1 MFDKVCK
8 FIKKEAVL
16 TISFVL
22 ALVSSFFVHPDAEY
36 IGYIDFRTLSIL
48 LMLMLTMAGLQ
59 MLGVFKQAGE
69 YLVCKAKDT
78 REMIA
83 ILVALSF
90 FSAMVITNDVALI
103 TFVPFTIISLEIA
116 GRTDMLIITVVLET
130 IAANLGSMLLP
141 IGNPQNLYLYSKA
154 GMSFN
159 EFLGCMLPYSIFAFV
174 LLAAVIYF
182 RADRSG
188 IEKSGKN
195 VYQRTAR
202 EKRLIGL
209 YALTFV
215 FAILVVVRVVPYEVS
230 LIAVLALVLIFD
242 IKTLRKPDYSL
253 LFTFVFL
260 FVFIGNMKR
269 IPAFSN
275 ALLSAVNGNE
285 VMLSVAL
292 SQVISNVPAAIL
304 LSGFTGSYDKLI
316 VGTNLGGLGTLI
328 ASMASLISFKLYCN
342 SKGANKNKYILVFT
356 GYNLLFLAALSFARM
371 GLGNVDSGSILNNL
385 SSVLK

>member
-1 MFDKVCK
+1 MFSKVCK

-22 ALVSSFFVHPDAEY
+22 AVVSSCFIRPDAEY

-59 MLGVFKQAGE
+59 KLGVFKQAGE

-154 GMSFN
+154 GMSLN
-159 EFLGCMLPYSIFAFV
+159 EFLGCMLPYSVFAFA

-182 RADRSG
+182 KADRSG

-195 VYQRTAR
+195 TYQRTGK
-202 EKRLIGL
+202 EKRLIVL

-215 FAILVVVRVVPYEVS
+215 FAILVVVRVVPYE
-230 LIAVLALVLIFD
+230 IALASVLALVLIFD
-242 IKTLRKPDYSL
+242 AKTLSKPDYSL

-285 VMLSVAL
+285 VVLSVAL

-316 VGTNLGGLGTLI
+316 VGTNFGGLGTLI

-342 SKGANKNKYILVFT
+342 TKDANKNKYILVFT

-371 GLGNVDSGSILNNL
+371 GLSSGAGRTVMNSL
-385 SSVLK
+385 SFIK

>member
-1 MFDKVCK
+1 MFSKVCK

-22 ALVSSFFVHPDAEY
+22 AVVSSCFIRPDAEY

-59 MLGVFKQAGE
+59 KLGVFKQAGE

-154 GMSFN
+154 GMSLN
-159 EFLGCMLPYSIFAFV
+159 EFLGCMLPYSVFAFA

-182 RADRSG
+182 KADRSG

-195 VYQRTAR
+195 SYMRTGK
-202 EKRLIGL
+202 EKRLIAL

-215 FAILVVVRVVPYEVS
+215 FAILVVVRVVPYE
-230 LIAVLALVLIFD
+230 IALASVLALVLIFD
-242 IKTLRKPDYSL
+242 AKTLSKPDYSL

-285 VMLSVAL
+285 VVLSVAL

-316 VGTNLGGLGTLI
+316 VGTNFGGLGTLI

-342 SKGANKNKYILVFT
+342 TKDANKNKYILVFT

-371 GLGNVDSGSILNNL
+371 GLSSGAGRTVMNSL
-385 SSVLK
+385 SFIK

>member
-1 MFDKVCK
+1 MFSKVCK

-22 ALVSSFFVHPDAEY
+22 AVVSSCFIRPDAEY
-36 IGYIDFRTLSIL
+36 IGYKDFRTLSIL

-59 MLGVFKQAGE
+59 KLGVFKQAGE

-154 GMSFN
+154 GMSLN
-159 EFLGCMLPYSIFAFV
+159 EFLGCMLPYSVFAFA

-182 RADRSG
+182 KADRSG

-195 VYQRTAR
+195 SYMRTGK
-202 EKRLIGL
+202 EKRLIAL

-215 FAILVVVRVVPYEVS
+215 FAILVVVRVVPYE
-230 LIAVLALVLIFD
+230 IALALVLALVLIFD
-242 IKTLRKPDYSL
+242 AKTLSKPDYSL

-285 VMLSVAL
+285 VVLSVAL

-316 VGTNLGGLGTLI
+316 VGTNFGGLGTLI

-342 SKGANKNKYILVFT
+342 TKDANKNKYILVFT

-371 GLGNVDSGSILNNL
+371 GLSSGAGRTVMNSL
-385 SSVLK
+385 SFIK

>member
-1 MFDKVCK
+1 MFIK
-8 FIKKEAVL
+8 FIKKEMVL

-22 ALVSSFFVHPDAEY
+22 AVASSFFVHPDAEY

-48 LMLMLTMAGLQ
+48 FMLMLTMAGLQ
-59 MLGVFKQAGE
+59 KLGVFKQAGE

-154 GMSFN
+154 GMSLN
-159 EFLGCMLPYSIFAFV
+159 EFLGCMLPYSVFAFA

-182 RADRSG
+182 KADRSG

-195 VYQRTAR
+195 IYQRTGK
-202 EKRLIGL
+202 EKRLIVL

-215 FAILVVVRVVPYEVS
+215 FAILVVVRVVPYE
-230 LIAVLALVLIFD
+230 LALALVLALVLIFD
-242 IKTLRKPDYSL
+242 AKTLSKPDYSL

-285 VMLSVAL
+285 VVLSVAL

-316 VGTNLGGLGTLI
+316 VGTNFGGLGTLI

-342 SKGANKNKYILVFT
+342 TKDANKNKYILVFT

-371 GLGNVDSGSILNNL
+371 GLSSGAGRTVMNSL
-385 SSVLK
+385 SFIK

>member
-1 MFDKVCK
+1 MFIK
-8 FIKKEAVL
+8 FIKKEMVL

-22 ALVSSFFVHPDAEY
+22 AVASSFFVHPDAEY

-48 LMLMLTMAGLQ
+48 FMLMLTMAGLQ
-59 MLGVFKQAGE
+59 KLGVFKQAGE

-159 EFLGCMLPYSIFAFV
+159 DFLECMLPYSIFAFV

-182 RADRSG
+182 KADRSG
-188 IEKSGKN
+188 IEKSDKN
-195 VYQRTAR
+195 VYRRTGR
-202 EKRLIGL
+202 EKRLIAL

-230 LIAVLALVLIFD
+230 LLAVLALVLIFD
-242 IKTLRKPDYSL
+242 MKTLKKPDYSL

-356 GYNLLFLAALSFARM
+356 GYNLLFLAVLSFARI

-385 SSVLK
+385 SSVIK

>member
-1 MFDKVCK
+1 MFSKVCK

-22 ALVSSFFVHPDAEY
+22 AVVSSCFIRPDAEY

-59 MLGVFKQAGE
+59 KLGVFKQAGE

-154 GMSFN
+154 GMSLN
-159 EFLGCMLPYSIFAFV
+159 EFLGCMLPYSVFAFA

-182 RADRSG
+182 KADRSG

-195 VYQRTAR
+195 IYQRTGK
-202 EKRLIGL
+202 EKRLIVL

-215 FAILVVVRVVPYEVS
+215 FAILVVVRVVPYE
-230 LIAVLALVLIFD
+230 IALASVLALVLIFD
-242 IKTLRKPDYSL
+242 AKTLSKPDYSL

-285 VMLSVAL
+285 VVLSVAL

-316 VGTNLGGLGTLI
+316 VGTNFGGLGTLI

-342 SKGANKNKYILVFT
+342 TKDANKNKYILVFT

-371 GLGNVDSGSILNNL
+371 GLSSGAGRTVMNSL
-385 SSVLK
+385 SFIK

>member
-1 MFDKVCK
+1 MFSKVCK

-22 ALVSSFFVHPDAEY
+22 AVVSSCFIRPDAEY

-59 MLGVFKQAGE
+59 KLGVFKQAGE

-154 GMSFN
+154 GMSLN
-159 EFLGCMLPYSIFAFV
+159 EFLGCMLPYSVFAFA

-182 RADRSG
+182 KADRSG

-195 VYQRTAR
+195 SYMRTGK
-202 EKRLIGL
+202 EKRLIAL

-215 FAILVVVRVVPYEVS
+215 FAILVVVRVVPYE
-230 LIAVLALVLIFD
+230 IALASVLALVFLFD
-242 IKTLRKPDYSL
+242 AKTLSKPDYSL

-285 VMLSVAL
+285 VVLSVAL

-316 VGTNLGGLGTLI
+316 VGTNFGGLGTLI

-342 SKGANKNKYILVFT
+342 TKDANKNKYILVFT

-371 GLGNVDSGSILNNL
+371 GLSSGAGRTVMNSL
-385 SSVLK
+385 SFIK

>member
-1 MFDKVCK
+1 MFSKVCK

-22 ALVSSFFVHPDAEY
+22 AVVSSCFIRPDAEY

-59 MLGVFKQAGE
+59 KLGVFKQAGE

-154 GMSFN
+154 GMSLN
-159 EFLGCMLPYSIFAFV
+159 EFLGCMLPYSVFAFA

-182 RADRSG
+182 KADSSG

-195 VYQRTAR
+195 TYQRTGK
-202 EKRLIGL
+202 EKRLIVL

-215 FAILVVVRVVPYEVS
+215 FAILVVVRVVPYE
-230 LIAVLALVLIFD
+230 IALASVLALVLIFD
-242 IKTLRKPDYSL
+242 AKTLSKPDYSL

-285 VMLSVAL
+285 VVLSVAL

-316 VGTNLGGLGTLI
+316 VGTNFGGLGTLI

-342 SKGANKNKYILVFT
+342 TKDANKNKYILVFT

-371 GLGNVDSGSILNNL
+371 GLSSGAGRTVMNSL
-385 SSVLK
+385 SFIK

>member
-1 MFDKVCK
+1 MFSKVCK

-22 ALVSSFFVHPDAEY
+22 AVVSSCFIRPDAEY

-59 MLGVFKQAGE
+59 KLGVFKQAGE

-154 GMSFN
+154 GMSLN
-159 EFLGCMLPYSIFAFV
+159 EFLGCMLPYSVFAFA

-182 RADRSG
+182 KADRSG

-195 VYQRTAR
+195 TYQRTGK
-202 EKRLIGL
+202 EKRLIVL

-215 FAILVVVRVVPYEVS
+215 FAILVVVRVVPYE
-230 LIAVLALVLIFD
+230 LALALVLALVLIFD
-242 IKTLRKPDYSL
+242 AKTLSKPDYSL

-285 VMLSVAL
+285 VVLSVAL

-316 VGTNLGGLGTLI
+316 VGTNFGGLGTLI

-342 SKGANKNKYILVFT
+342 TKDANKNKYILVFT

-371 GLGNVDSGSILNNL
+371 GLSSGAGRTVMNSL
-385 SSVLK
+385 SFIK

>member
-1 MFDKVCK
+1 MFSKVCK

-22 ALVSSFFVHPDAEY
+22 AVVSSCFIRPDAEY

-59 MLGVFKQAGE
+59 KLGVFKQAGE

-103 TFVPFTIISLEIA
+103 TFVTFTIISLEIA

-154 GMSFN
+154 GMSLN
-159 EFLGCMLPYSIFAFV
+159 EFLGCMLPYSVFAFA

-182 RADRSG
+182 KADRSG

-195 VYQRTAR
+195 TYQRTGK
-202 EKRLIGL
+202 EKRLIVL

-215 FAILVVVRVVPYEVS
+215 FAILVVVRVVPYE
-230 LIAVLALVLIFD
+230 IALASVLALVLIFD
-242 IKTLRKPDYSL
+242 AKTLSKPDYSL

-285 VMLSVAL
+285 VVFSVAL

-316 VGTNLGGLGTLI
+316 VGTNFGGLGTLI

-342 SKGANKNKYILVFT
+342 TEDANKNKYILVFT

-371 GLGNVDSGSILNNL
+371 GLSSGAGRTVMNSL
-385 SSVLK
+385 SFIK

>member
-1 MFDKVCK
+1 MFSKVCK

-22 ALVSSFFVHPDAEY
+22 AVVSSCFIRPDAEY

-59 MLGVFKQAGE
+59 KLGVFKQAGE

-154 GMSFN
+154 GMSLN
-159 EFLGCMLPYSIFAFV
+159 EFLGCMLPYSVFAFA

-182 RADRSG
+182 KADRSG

-195 VYQRTAR
+195 IYQRTGK
-202 EKRLIGL
+202 EKRLIVL

-215 FAILVVVRVVPYEVS
+215 FAILVVVRVVPYE
-230 LIAVLALVLIFD
+230 IALALVLALVLIFD
-242 IKTLRKPDYSL
+242 AKTLSKPDYSL

-285 VMLSVAL
+285 VVLSVAL

-316 VGTNLGGLGTLI
+316 VGTNFGGLGTLI

-342 SKGANKNKYILVFT
+342 TKDANKNKYILVFT

-371 GLGNVDSGSILNNL
+371 GLSSGAGRTVMNSL
-385 SSVLK
+385 SFIK

>member
-1 MFDKVCK
+1 MFSKICK

-22 ALVSSFFVHPDAEY
+22 AVVSSCFIRPDAEY

-48 LMLMLTMAGLQ
+48 LMLMLTMAGLRK
-59 MLGVFKQAGE
+59 LGVFKQAGE

-154 GMSFN
+154 GMSLK
-159 EFLGCMLPYSIFAFV
+159 EFLGCMLPYSVFAFA

-182 RADRSG
+182 KADRSG

-195 VYQRTAR
+195 SYMRTGK
-202 EKRLIGL
+202 EKRLIAL

-215 FAILVVVRVVPYEVS
+215 FAILVVVRVVPYE
-230 LIAVLALVLIFD
+230 IALASVLALVLIFD
-242 IKTLRKPDYSL
+242 AKTLSKPDYSL

-285 VMLSVAL
+285 VVLSVAL
-292 SQVISNVPAAIL
+292 SQIISNVPAAIL
-304 LSGFTGSYDKLI
+304 LSGFTGNYEKLI
-316 VGTNLGGLGTLI
+316 VGTNFGGLGTLI

-342 SKGANKNKYILVFT
+342 TKDANKNKYILVFT

-371 GLGNVDSGSILNNL
+371 GLSSGAGRTVMNSL
-385 SSVLK
+385 SFIK